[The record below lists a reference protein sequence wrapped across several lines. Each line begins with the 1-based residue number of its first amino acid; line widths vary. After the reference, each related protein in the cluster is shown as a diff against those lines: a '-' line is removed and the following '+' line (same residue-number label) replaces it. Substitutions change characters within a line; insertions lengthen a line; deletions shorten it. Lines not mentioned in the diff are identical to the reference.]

1 MGFDFRLML
10 GLAALAWMLLIGMR
24 SGPGRLIRHG
34 GSVAWP
40 LHRRHAIPILR
51 AGAPLAV
58 PAKPH
63 SRRIAS
69 RRHSCTR
76 IIDGAHEAHAYPES
90 WTIRRRGRSMR
101 VIGSHHE

>member
-10 GLAALAWMLLIGMR
+10 GLAVPAWMLLIGMR

-34 GSVAWP
+34 G
-40 LHRRHAIPILR
+40 
-51 AGAPLAV
+51 PLAA

-63 SRRIAS
+63 TRRIAS

-76 IIDGAHEAHAYPES
+76 IIDGAHEAHAYSES
-90 WTIRRRGRSMR
+90 WTIRRRGGSMR